1 MCECAVDCTNY
12 RSVGNCLMICAS
24 HNTIDTTP
32 RRELGARSADVD
44 GMSGA
49 RFCCLFL
56 LHLPYWERE
65 KMVLWSGVVVMI
77 GWGMRM
83 IVYVAVLN
91 ATLLPAMISS
101 NHGIT
106 RWRCGGVVLC
116 LGNGSFYNFRPY
128 FVSACGVLPFPV
140 HFHAEPVPV

>member
-106 RWRCGGVVLC
+106 RWRCGAWFCAWEMDRFTISAPILC
-116 LGNGSFYNFRPY
+116 
-128 FVSACGVLPFPV
+128 ACGVLPFPV